1 LVSNTDLEILENEV
15 VLFPNPAKDI
25 LNVSLP
31 QDLGQY
37 NVKVFNL
44 TGKILMEEIRTDQQM
59 TLSTNH
65 LPSGVYLL
73 NIQTEKGTINKKFS
87 IQ

>member
-1 LVSNTDLEILENEV
+1 MEILENEV